1 MEKKWLKDPR
11 TRSLQFTD
19 RWIIGILKRSES
31 PASVAAGIVAVE
43 GGDALL
49 QTSRVSHPAL
59 HLIKYRLALIRVVD
73 CLILF
78 K

>member
-1 MEKKWLKDPR
+1 MEKKWLKDLR

-31 PASVAAGIVAVE
+31 PTPAIAAVE

>member
-31 PASVAAGIVAVE
+31 PASVATGIAVVE
-43 GGDALL
+43 GMA
-49 QTSRVSHPAL
+49 
-59 HLIKYRLALIRVVD
+59 
-73 CLILF
+73 
-78 K
+78 